1 VNNPSNVNNSS
12 GLLKK
17 AYTKGKGPVAQMAE
31 SMPML
36 KVLRMKRDE
45 LKTR

>member
-1 VNNPSNVNNSS
+1 MNNPSNVNNSQ

-17 AYTKGKGPVAQMAE
+17 SYTKGKGPVAQMNE
-31 SMPML
+31 SLPMIAM
-36 KVLRMKRDE
+36 LRMKRDE